1 MVALKFDR
9 FGGLLPRIPAALLPD
24 RAATVAENCDFAYG
38 ELRCVRDGFLTRDLV
53 NAAVSLYT
61 EDGLSF
67 FSWTEDVD
75 AVRSPLASDQFD
87 RLYFTTP
94 TDFRVATRAGM
105 SPQGGAPASSY
116 RVGVPRP
123 STAPVLA
130 VPDAPPLEHTA
141 LTATFH
147 YEASGT
153 KYFEQQIVLTTVKDF
168 QEWTFTPP
176 AKPGPPAVAVPD
188 YAFPVVR
195 LVAKDLATDTVV
207 LDAYTSNSSLLS
219 ANATYTLSLT
229 KATAGDGYTI
239 NLEPLVDEGNMRTR
253 AYVYTYVNTYNEEG
267 PASPPTTITLL
278 PKFGC
283 AVRATLDAN
292 TGGYAPI
299 KEIRIYHTPDD
310 SNVADY
316 FYAGSI
322 PVLGAGAGPV
332 SWTDNVDAAN
342 LNEPLSSE
350 NSYPPDPGLVG
361 LTKLPNGILMAWKG
375 NELHFS
381 DAYRAWSWPPAY
393 RKSFGMHQIIG
404 AVPTGSGA
412 LVTTTG
418 PAIFVSGVSP
428 DAMTESDP
436 LIDQA
441 GVSKWSIANIGD
453 TILYASHDGLV
464 TVTGGQGTM
473 AQSERFFTRDV
484 WRQRYGDGLS
494 SMRFSAWDGRLIAYS
509 STGKF
514 VPFVI
519 SLDEAVG
526 AMTDLPGFAASCA
539 FVSPLTDQCYYM
551 KGKTL
556 YQFAGGA
563 DLPLRWKSKEIGLS
577 SPTNFGCMQ
586 AVCTGSWRV
595 EVYAQI
601 KDENSGAL
609 IFKLVHTQD
618 LVGTADF
625 RLPGN
630 FTADRWMIQISGTG
644 RFQELRA
651 ARTFAELKNL

>member
-1 MVALKFDR
+1 MVALKYDR
-9 FGGLLPRIPAALLPD
+9 FEGLLPRTPAALLPD

-38 ELRCVRDGFLTRDLV
+38 ELRSVRDGFLTLNLV
-53 NAAVSLYT
+53 NAAASLYT

-67 FSWTEDVD
+67 FSWPDDVD
-75 AVRSPLASDQFD
+75 AVRSPLANDQFN

-105 SPQGGAPASSY
+105 SLQGGVPGSSY

-123 STAPVLA
+123 AIAPVLA
-130 VPDAPPLEHTA
+130 IPEAPPLDTA
-141 LTATFH
+141 VLTATFH

-153 KYFEQQIVLTTVKDF
+153 KYLEQEIGLITVKDF

-176 AKPGPPAVAVPD
+176 IKPGPPAVAVPD
-188 YAFPVVR
+188 YAFPVLR

-229 KATAGDGYTI
+229 KNDTGDSYTVK
-239 NLEPLVDEGNMRTR
+239 LEQLADESNMRSR

-267 PASPPTTITLL
+267 PASPPATITLL

-283 AVRATLDAN
+283 IVQATLDAN

-299 KEIRIYHTPDD
+299 KEIRIYHSPDD
-310 SNVADY
+310 SDVADY

-332 SWTDNVDAAN
+332 SWTDTVDAAS
-342 LNEPLSSE
+342 LNETLTSE
-350 NSYPPDPGLVG
+350 NSYPPDPAMVG
-361 LTKLPNGILMAWKG
+361 LTELPNGILMGWKG

-381 DAYRAWSWPPAY
+381 DAYRPWSWPPAY
-393 RKSFGMHQIIG
+393 RKTFGMHQVIG
-404 AVPTGSGA
+404 AVPAGSGA

-418 PAIFVSGVSP
+418 PAFLVSGVSP
-428 DAMTESDP
+428 DAMTESQLP
-436 LIDQA
+436 IEQA
-441 GVSKWSIANIGD
+441 GVSKWSIANVGD
-453 TILYASHDGLV
+453 SIIYASHDGLV
-464 TVTGGQGTM
+464 TVMGMEGSM
-473 AQSERFFTRDV
+473 SASERFFTRDV
-484 WRQRYGDGLS
+484 WRQRCGTGLS
-494 SMRFSAWDGRLIAYS
+494 SMRFSAWDGRLIVYS

-519 SLDEAVG
+519 SLDEAAG
-526 AMTDLPGFAASCA
+526 AMTDLPAFTASCS

-551 KGKTL
+551 QGKAL

-563 DLPLRWKSKEIGLS
+563 DLPVRWKSKEIVLS

-586 AVCTGSWRV
+586 AVCTGAWRV
-595 EVYAQI
+595 EVYAQL
-601 KDENSGAL
+601 KDAASGAL
-609 IFKLVHTQD
+609 RFELVHTEN
-618 LVGTADF
+618 LTGTAAF
-625 RLPGN
+625 RLPGH
-630 FTADRWMIQISGTG
+630 FTSDRWMVQISGSG

-651 ARTFAELKNL
+651 ARTFAELKKL